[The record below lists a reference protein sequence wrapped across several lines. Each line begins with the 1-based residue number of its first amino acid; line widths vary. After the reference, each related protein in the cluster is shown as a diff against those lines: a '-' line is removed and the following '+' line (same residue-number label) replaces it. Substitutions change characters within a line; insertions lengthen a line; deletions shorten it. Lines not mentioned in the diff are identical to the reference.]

1 MRDYDGCMRT
11 VFHIIDRK
19 PEDVEI
25 KYFTGQ
31 GSVVGLNRPA
41 VTIPNMSIPMA
52 SNYKIAIPH
61 FAGKKI
67 RNEIET
73 FQPDIIHI
81 TTPSIL
87 GNFALQLAKEKNIP
101 ISTIYHTHYISYI
114 EYYLTHMKPILPIA
128 QKFIENTT
136 RNFYNQ
142 SDLILVPTLEMKHI
156 LEDVG
161 VRKGSMKI
169 WQRGIDSFIF
179 NKENRNTSIVKEITG
194 NNQFNILFASRLVW
208 EKNIRTLIEIYKKA
222 EIKNLQVNFIIAGD
236 GTAYQSMKD
245 AMPKAYFLG
254 NINQEKLGQIYASCD
269 AFIFP
274 SVSETYGNVVLE
286 AMSSG
291 LACIIANG
299 GGSKSFIDHGV
310 NGFLCEPF
318 DADEYL
324 QHIEN
329 LMIDH
334 SMRSDV
340 INNGLDYVQ
349 GFDWDTLVESFYDQ
363 LYALSKTRFIQSIY

>member
-1 MRDYDGCMRT
+1 M
-11 VFHIIDRK
+11 
-19 PEDVEI
+19 
-25 KYFTGQ
+25 
-31 GSVVGLNRPA
+31 
-41 VTIPNMSIPMA
+41 
-52 SNYKIAIPH
+52 
-61 FAGKKI
+61 
-67 RNEIET
+67 
-73 FQPDIIHI
+73 
-81 TTPSIL
+81 
-87 GNFALQLAKEKNIP
+87 
-101 ISTIYHTHYISYI
+101 
-114 EYYLTHMKPILPIA
+114 
-128 QKFIENTT
+128 
-136 RNFYNQ
+136 
-142 SDLILVPTLEMKHI
+142 
-156 LEDVG
+156 
-161 VRKGSMKI
+161 
-169 WQRGIDSFIF
+169 
-179 NKENRNTSIVKEITG
+179 ENR
-194 NNQFNILFASRLVW
+194 LF
-208 EKNIRTLIEIYKKA
+208 YCQC
-222 EIKNLQVNFIIAGD
+222 KNLRL
-236 GTAYQSMKD
+236 
-245 AMPKAYFLG
+245 FLG
-254 NINQEKLGQIYASCD
+254 NLIQEKLGQIYASCD

-363 LYALSKTRFIQSIY
+363 LNALSKTRFIQSIY